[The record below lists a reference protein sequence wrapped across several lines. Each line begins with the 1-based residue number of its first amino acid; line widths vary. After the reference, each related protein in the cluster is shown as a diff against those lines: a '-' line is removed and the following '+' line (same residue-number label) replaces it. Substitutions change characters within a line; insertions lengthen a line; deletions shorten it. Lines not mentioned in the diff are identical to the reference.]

1 VSIQPKIKTLKTFND
16 PVYGFITVDN
26 PLIFKLIEHPHF
38 QRLRRI
44 TQLGLTN
51 LVYGGANHSRF
62 QHAIGAMNLMRSA
75 ISTLRSK
82 GVEISEEEE
91 IAAKAAILLHDI
103 GHGPY
108 SHALENTIVQG
119 VNHESIGLQIM
130 HNLNEEFGGDL
141 TLAIEIYT
149 GQYPV
154 QFLHQLVSSQLDTDR
169 LDYLKRDSFFTG
181 VSEGVIGSERIIKM
195 LTVHN
200 GNLAV
205 EAKGVYSLEKFLI
218 ARRLMYWQVYLHK
231 TVVSAEYLLMNIL
244 LRAKELMAQGSE
256 LDASA
261 SLKFLLKNNEEFR
274 LNDSEVWLKHF
285 LKLDDFDILYSMKQ
299 WIDADD
305 KIISEMCRRLINRQ
319 LLKVKQLDNSL
330 SETELESW
338 RKKASKHYQVSLK
351 DARYYVFQN
360 SISNSAYSAGD
371 ESINIL
377 YKDGTARDISE
388 AASIFRFS
396 SLEAHE
402 TKHFIYFPE
411 GLNVQ

>member
-1 VSIQPKIKTLKTFND
+1 MSIQPKIKTLKTFND

>member
-1 VSIQPKIKTLKTFND
+1 MSIQPKIKTLKTFND

-319 LLKVKQLDNSL
+319 LLKVKQMDNPL

>member
-319 LLKVKQLDNSL
+319 LLKVKQMDNPL

>member
-1 VSIQPKIKTLKTFND
+1 
-16 PVYGFITVDN
+16 VYGFITVDN

>member
-1 VSIQPKIKTLKTFND
+1 M
-16 PVYGFITVDN
+16 YGFITVDN

-62 QHAIGAMNLMRSA
+62 QHAIGAMDLMRSA
-75 ISTLRSK
+75 INTLRSK
-82 GVEISEEEE
+82 GIEISEDEETG
-91 IAAKAAILLHDI
+91 AKAAILLHDI

-108 SHALENTIVQG
+108 SHALESTIVQG

-130 HNLNEEFGGDL
+130 HNLNKEFDGAL
-141 TLAIEIYT
+141 TFAIEIYT
-149 GQYPV
+149 GNYPV

-195 LTVHN
+195 LTVHE

-231 TVVSAEYLLMNIL
+231 TVVSAEHLLMNIL
-244 LRAKELMAQGSE
+244 LRAKELMTKGHD
-256 LDASA
+256 LDASD
-261 SLKFLLKNNEEFR
+261 SLKFLLKNKEAFN

-305 KIISEMCRRLINRQ
+305 KIISEMCKRLINRQ
-319 LLKVKQLDNSL
+319 LLKVKQLNTPL
-330 SETELESW
+330 TETEINAW
-338 RKKASKHYQVSLK
+338 REKAAQLYQVSTE
-351 DARYYVFQN
+351 DARYFVFQN
-360 SISNSAYSAGD
+360 SISNSAYSSGD

-396 SLEAHE
+396 SLEASE
-402 TKHFIYFPE
+402 TKHFVYFPE

>member
-1 VSIQPKIKTLKTFND
+1 
-16 PVYGFITVDN
+16 VYGFITVDN

-130 HNLNEEFGGDL
+130 HKLNEEFGGDL